1 MIMRKIAL
9 WLTIIA
15 AALSAVSCKNA
26 DRKPLL
32 PNVSG
37 KAGEVLVVINKEYW
51 EGNIGNELRDLL
63 ASDCPYLP
71 QKEPLYTLI
80 NITPG
85 AFTDIFQIHR
95 NIFFVNIDS
104 SVTQPGIIF
113 RTDVWASPQCF
124 IGVNAPD
131 SETAYQLIKDN
142 GQKILS
148 TLEQAERDRVIVNS
162 IKYEEVSLRPAVS
175 KLTGGI
181 LHFPGGYTIKKQT
194 DNFLWISY
202 DTQYT
207 TQGFLIFKFPASGT
221 AEDFSLDTLITR
233 TNEFMKA
240 NVPGMFEN
248 TYMTI
253 SNVVTPDLQYVKYK
267 DRQFAQMRGLWEV
280 YNDYMGGPFVSHA
293 FYSRDGKDVI
303 VLVSFVYAAKY
314 EKRHYL
320 RQVESILYSFE
331 WDNNQTK

>member
-1 MIMRKIAL
+1 MRKIAL

-15 AALSAVSCKNA
+15 ACLSVFSCKNA

-37 KAGEVLVVINKEYW
+37 KAGEVLIVINKEYW
-51 EGNIGNELRDLL
+51 EGNVGTELRELL

-80 NITPG
+80 NIAPG

-104 SVTQPGIIF
+104 SVTSPDIIF
-113 RTDVWASPQCF
+113 RTDVWSTPQCF

-131 SETAYQLIKDN
+131 SDTALKLIKDN
-142 GQKILS
+142 ETKILS
-148 TLEQAERDRVIVNS
+148 TLEQAERDRVIGNS
-162 IKYEEVSLRPAVS
+162 IRYEEVTLRPAVS
-175 KLTGGI
+175 QLTGGI
-181 LHFPGGYTIKKQT
+181 LHLPGGYTLKKQA

-207 TQGFLIFKFPASGT
+207 TQGILIFKFPATGKD
-221 AEDFSLDTLITR
+221 DFSLENLMEKSD
-233 TNEFMKA
+233 EFMKA

-253 SNVVTPDLQYVKYK
+253 SDAVTPGLQYIKY
-267 DRQFAQMRGLWEV
+267 RGREFAQMRGLWEV
-280 YNDYMGGPFVSHA
+280 YNDYMGGPFISHA
-293 FYSRDGKDVI
+293 FYSKDGKDII
-303 VLVSFVYAAKY
+303 VMESFVYAARY

-320 RQVESILYSFE
+320 RQVESLLYSFE
-331 WDNNQTK
+331 WDEDVTK